1 MTQQSARPDRTLVA
15 IVSVIA
21 AIVVIAIVVVFTR
34 GGQSDVDPASPEG
47 AVQSYSQAIVDS
59 DFEAA
64 RTFIAEDVLAQCERA
79 DPSAL
84 EGLRMTVISSTVN
97 GETATVRVSL
107 EHGSGTFGGSS
118 YQYDDLFTLVK
129 EDSRWKIETA
139 PWELALCSN
148 QGFSE

>member
-97 GETATVRVSL
+97 G
-107 EHGSGTFGGSS
+107 SGTFGGSS